1 MYKNSKQKK
10 KSVRLFLR
18 NIKNPHQ
25 MMWVFLVPCFFNKFV
40 EIISFMNLINSFLDY
55 LLLEKK
61 YSKHTINAY
70 RHDLI
75 SFKNFCKEVY
85 NQNNILDIKYPQIRS
100 WIVKLVD
107 TNISN
112 QSINRKISSLKS
124 FYKYLQKI
132 EVVQK
137 NPLVSHK
144 ALKTPKK
151 IQVPFSINEVNSAL
165 SDISYQNSFEETRDR
180 LIVELLYSTGMR
192 RAELIDLKLNSCN
205 FSENYIKVLGK
216 RNKERLLPLLSSVIK
231 TLTFYIRLRENIETS
246 VDNLFVT
253 RKGNKIYET
262 LVYRVINNYFSN
274 VSSKLKKSPHILRHS
289 FATHLLNEGAD
300 LNSVKELLGH
310 SSLASTQVYTHNSLD
325 QIKKVYKEAHP
336 RNVKK

>member
-1 MYKNSKQKK
+1 
-10 KSVRLFLR
+10 
-18 NIKNPHQ
+18 
-25 MMWVFLVPCFFNKFV
+25 
-40 EIISFMNLINSFLDY
+40 MNLINSFLDY

-61 YSKHTINAY
+61 YSNHTIIAY
-70 RHDLI
+70 RNDLI

-85 NQNNILDIKYPQIRS
+85 NQNDILEINYTQIRS
-100 WIVKLVD
+100 WIVQLVD
-107 TNISN
+107 AKLSN

-132 EVVQK
+132 KVLQK
-137 NPLVSHK
+137 NPLASHK

-151 IQVPFSINEVNSAL
+151 IQVPFSINEVNTAL
-165 SDISYQNSFEETRDR
+165 SDISDHNSFEATRDR
-180 LIVELLYSTGMR
+180 LMVELLYSTGMR
-192 RAELIDLKLNSCN
+192 RAELIHLKINSLN

-216 RNKERLLPLLSSVIK
+216 RNKERLLPLISSVHK
-231 TLTFYIRLRENIETS
+231 TLTLYSKLRENIETN
-246 VDNLFVT
+246 VDNLFIT
-253 RKGNKIYET
+253 SKGNKIYET
-262 LVYRVINNYFSN
+262 LVYRVINNYFSK

-325 QIKKVYKEAHP
+325 QIKKVYNEAHP
-336 RNVKK
+336 RNIKKDDS